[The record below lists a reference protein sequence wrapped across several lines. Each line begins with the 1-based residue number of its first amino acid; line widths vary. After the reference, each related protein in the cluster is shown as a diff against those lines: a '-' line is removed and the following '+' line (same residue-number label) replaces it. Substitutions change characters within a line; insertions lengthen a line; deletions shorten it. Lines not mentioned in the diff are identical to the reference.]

1 MIFLALR
8 WISLW
13 RVYPSFHWGVA
24 LVIVTLIT
32 AAANFKVSAVAEISE
47 TAIIS
52 EATIIPWG
60 IVVVIP
66 AAVVVILMIVS
77 VLVHVVWLIGVAIG
91 LGMIFVFLIVTCRV
105 KGTPRVVM
113 WPVFFPRPCRL
124 CVRWGWLRLIGTR
137 LNLVNCGRVL
147 LVQHVIFALLYRMDP

>member
-1 MIFLALR
+1 MIFPSLR

-13 RVYPSFHWGVA
+13 RVAPSLHWGVA

-60 IVVVIP
+60 LVAVIP
-66 AAVVVILMIVS
+66 AEGVVILMIVP
-77 VLVHVVWLIGVAIG
+77 VLV
-91 LGMIFVFLIVTCRV
+91 
-105 KGTPRVVM
+105 RVV
-113 WPVFFPRPCRL
+113 
-124 CVRWGWLRLIGTR
+124 
-137 LNLVNCGRVL
+137 
-147 LVQHVIFALLYRMDP
+147 